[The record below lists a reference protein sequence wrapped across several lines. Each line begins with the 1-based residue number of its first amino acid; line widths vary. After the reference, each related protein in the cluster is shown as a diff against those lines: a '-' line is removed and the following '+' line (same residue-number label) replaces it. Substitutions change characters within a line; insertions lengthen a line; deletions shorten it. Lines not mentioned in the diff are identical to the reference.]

1 MSGTRPRDGCL
12 IQAVVPGYHILTFAA
27 LTVNLGWRIYRAAAD
42 FSGRTTV
49 DLLLACGLILLYFY
63 ARAFALRVQDRV
75 IRLEMRLRLARLL
88 PPDVLVESDRLDVG
102 QLIALRFASDAERPA
117 LARRVLADHITD
129 RKAIKQMVKDWQAD
143 ELRV

>member
-1 MSGTRPRDGCL
+1 
-12 IQAVVPGYHILTFAA
+12 
-27 LTVNLGWRIYRAAAD
+27 VNLGWRIYRAAAD